1 MEETLVM
8 IKPDGV
14 QRRLVGRI
22 LSRFED
28 VGLTIR
34 AMRWMVA
41 SRDLVARH
49 YPDSEEWLRT
59 VGEKTLMSYREYDLD
74 PLSAMGT
81 ADPLEIGRK
90 VKAWL
95 VDFITSGPVVVMVL
109 GGNHAVQIVRKLV
122 GNTIPAFA
130 DPGTIRGDFAMDS
143 PDWANAEQRPVEN
156 LVHASGSVEEAE
168 AEIALWFPDIQK
180 GLI

>member
-1 MEETLVM
+1 MEETFVM

-28 VGLTIR
+28 VGLTIK
-34 AMRWMVA
+34 AMKWMVA
-41 SRDLVARH
+41 SRELVARH

-59 VGEKTLMSYREYDLD
+59 VGEKTLTSYREYGLD
-74 PLSAMGT
+74 PLPAMGT
-81 ADPLEIGRK
+81 TDPLKIGRQ

-109 GGNHAVQIVRKLV
+109 EGNHAVQIVRKIV
-122 GNTIPAFA
+122 GHTIPAFA
-130 DPGTIRGDFAMDS
+130 DSGTIRGDFAVDS
-143 PDWANAEQRPVEN
+143 PDWANAEQRPVKN
-156 LVHASGSVEEAE
+156 LVHASGNVEEAK
-168 AEIALWFPDIQK
+168 AEIALWFPEYE
-180 GLI
+180 GCS